1 MALTEHSSASAHSL
15 STLGDG
21 RGAYNSAEREL
32 VKHQVTI
39 LDAIQLANEGFTIR
53 GSADDKGYF
62 SFSFDKSPHQRLFAK
77 SKLLWFCSGFSPR
90 TGLDRPAKGADSR
103 RFSRYLLMGRDL
115 FELPANGN

>member
-15 STLGDG
+15 STLRDG
-21 RGAYNSAEREL
+21 RGAHNSAKREL
-32 VKHQVTI
+32 VHQVTI
-39 LDAIQLANEGFTIR
+39 LDAIQLANEGLTIR
-53 GSADDKGYF
+53 GTADNKGYF
-62 SFSFDKSPHQRLFAK
+62 SFSFDKSPHPRLFAR

-103 RFSRYLLMGRDL
+103 RFSKYLLMGRDL